1 MKYKVTRNKLYD
13 FIGERYGGNSYPNM
27 HQYPATMI
35 PQVGI
40 KILKEFEITNG
51 NMLDPYCGS
60 GSSFVAGMDVGIK
73 NFTGFDINPLALLIC
88 EARFTYLDIDKL
100 QNVTRQLEKLIARIR
115 GNPKAKI
122 NVSIE
127 KFKNF
132 DYWFNEQTGQILQ
145 WLKEQIICLTINDNA
160 IKKFIF
166 IPLST
171 TIRKCSYVRNN
182 EFKLYRIDQNDLS
195 SFNPSV
201 FDIFI
206 KSMRACVLNYN
217 AYYLTK
223 INKLKISTNLSCYE
237 PTSNQ
242 YDVVLTSPPYGD
254 SKTTVAY
261 GQFSLFTNAWLLEVE
276 NARAIDNISMGGRK
290 AKSISMGDSI
300 INNSIEAI
308 NNIDKTRALE
318 VASFYHDL
326 KKSIQNVAK
335 SLRAG
340 GKAIYVVGNRTV
352 KNQTLP
358 TDQFI
363 AECFEENNCYHQ
375 VTYQRSISN
384 KRMPLLNSPSNKPG
398 RKATTM
404 TSEFIVVCEKH
415 SKSTP

>member
-1 MKYKVTRNKLYD
+1 MKYKIVRNKRYD
-13 FIGERYGGNSYPNM
+13 FIGERYGANLYPNI

-35 PQVGI
+35 PQIGI
-40 KILKEFEITNG
+40 EILKEFKITNG

-73 NFTGFDINPLALLIC
+73 NFTGYDINPLALLIC
-88 EARFTYLDIDKL
+88 ESRFTYLDFDKL
-100 QNVTRQLEKLIARIR
+100 QNVALQLEKLVMRMRAD
-115 GNPKAKI
+115 PKIKI

-132 DYWFNEQTGQILQ
+132 DYWFSEQTGQILQ
-145 WLKEQIICLTINDNA
+145 WLKEQIIFLTANNSD
-160 IKKFIF
+160 IKKILF

-171 TIRKCSYVRNN
+171 TMRKCSYVRDN
-182 EFKLYRIDQNDLS
+182 EFKLYRINPDDLS
-195 SFNPSV
+195 SFKPPI

-206 KSMRACVLNYN
+206 KSMRTCVLNYN
-217 AYYLTK
+217 AYYL
-223 INKLKISTNLSCYE
+223 IKLKELKVSTNLGCYK
-237 PTSNQ
+237 PTNDQ

-261 GQFSLFTNAWLLEVE
+261 GQFSLFTNAWLLEDK
-276 NARAIDNISMGGRK
+276 NARAIDNISMGGGK
-290 AKSISMGDSI
+290 AKSTSMKGSI

-308 NNIDKTRALE
+308 KNINKARALE
-318 VASFYHDL
+318 VISFYHDL
-326 KKSIQNVAK
+326 KESIQNVAK
-335 SLRAG
+335 SLKVGA
-340 GKAIYVVGNRTV
+340 KAIYIVGNRTV

-363 AECFEENNCYHQ
+363 AECFEENDCYHKM
-375 VTYQRSISN
+375 TYQRSISN

-415 SKSTP
+415 S